1 MIFLGIDGGG
11 SSCKALAVDSA
22 GAVVFEGRG
31 GPTNWRSTPREDFC
45 ANLWNA
51 LEGCPEPD
59 AIGACFAGVL
69 GPADQEAIW
78 EILGRKYDTVITVAA
93 DYEAAFRS
101 CPPGTSACIIA
112 GTGSVVV
119 SAHGVA
125 GGGGALLGDVGS
137 AFDLVRLGLQRLVY
151 EGRNEG
157 GNALPSPSPQEG
169 EVRERSERGGGT
181 RDLPPSPSLHS
192 GTPPC
197 KQGGEL
203 GHLAQI
209 LRERFG
215 TLARAELTFAILNTK
230 SPQAELASMIHAFGC
245 DVAESSALQEIVI
258 QRFRTLLETA
268 YRIAPPTHIGLCGGV
283 WDAHPIFV
291 ELMERLTRDL
301 PGSAARVTIG
311 KPDVPPVMGAV
322 RLAQQF
328 MQ

>member
-11 SSCKALAVDSA
+11 SSCKALAVSST
-22 GAVVFEGRG
+22 GEVVFEGRG

-78 EILGRKYDTVITVAA
+78 EILGRKYDTVITVAP

-119 SAHGVA
+119 SERGVA

-151 EGRNEG
+151 EGRKAEDHG
-157 GNALPSPSPQEG
+157 
-169 EVRERSERGGGT
+169 V
-181 RDLPPSPSLHS
+181 
-192 GTPPC
+192 
-197 KQGGEL
+197 
-203 GHLAQI
+203 HLAQI

-215 TLARAELTFAILNTK
+215 TLDRAELTFAILNTQ
-230 SPQAELASMIHAFGC
+230 SPQAELASMIRAFGC
-245 DVAESSALQEIVI
+245 DVAENNALQDIVM
-258 QRFRTLLETA
+258 QRFKTLLDTA
-268 YRIAPPTHIGLCGGV
+268 CRIAPPAHIGLCGGV
-283 WDAHPIFV
+283 WDAHPIFL
-291 ELMERLTRDL
+291 ELMHRLTKDL
-301 PGSAARVTIG
+301 TGPAGRVTIG